1 MNAIDLALV
10 LAIVVFAVVG
20 WKRGFLYGLFSL
32 LGFLIGASIGLTVA
46 PRLLRSWDPGW
57 GRAVVA
63 LVVVFLAAVV
73 GQLVVGYGGKWLSE
87 RVTWR
92 PAEVVDSIAGSLLSV
107 LVMLLVAWLIAAL
120 AVGVGADPLTRQV
133 RMSSVLDILDQVM
146 PAQAQQAVGQ
156 IDRLLQSS
164 GFPQVFAGLGAEPIQ
179 PVRQPDPAV
188 LRRPGVKT
196 ASQATVKVV
205 GTATS
210 CARSIEGSGFA
221 FAPERV
227 MTNAHVVAGVTHPTV
242 TLGNDT
248 LHATVVYF
256 DPKLDLAVLDV
267 PGLKAQPLVFEPNV
281 AHGDPVVVIGYPENG
296 PLDAQAARVRAVQSA
311 RGSDIYDK
319 QAVLREVLSLRAQV
333 HPGNSGGPVVNEAGR
348 VVGIIFANSL
358 DSSETAYAVSA
369 NQAMDAVGAGAGA
382 TAAVRTG
389 GCT

>member
-107 LVMLLVAWLIAAL
+107 LMMLLVAWLIAAL

-133 RMSSVLDILDQVM
+133 RMSSVLDIVDQVM

>member
-107 LVMLLVAWLIAAL
+107 LMMLLVAWLIAAL

>member
-133 RMSSVLDILDQVM
+133 RMSSVLDIVDQVM